1 MKGHSLNL
9 FAFASLPVSTSD
21 SKGRKQEVNTSPS
34 YCAWMIAIA
43 GESLVVYQ
51 LGQKMEVIGSGA
63 GFSFCPF
70 SGEQLFYLLV
80 FFKKQ
85 SLMLI

>member
-1 MKGHSLNL
+1 MTLSTFGPSQCQLLSKEGQLDK
-9 FAFASLPVSTSD
+9 AKETVSTSD

-51 LGQKMEVIGSGA
+51 LGQKMEFHGR
-63 GFSFCPF
+63 GFL
-70 SGEQLFYLLV
+70 EA
-80 FFKKQ
+80 
-85 SLMLI
+85 